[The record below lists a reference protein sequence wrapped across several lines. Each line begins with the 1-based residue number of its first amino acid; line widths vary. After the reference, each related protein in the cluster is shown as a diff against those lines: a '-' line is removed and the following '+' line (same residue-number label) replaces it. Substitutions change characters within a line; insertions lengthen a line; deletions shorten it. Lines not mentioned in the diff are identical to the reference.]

1 MKKEVIV
8 LSLGGSVFLPDSIDV
23 DFLLSFKKLI
33 RKYSKK
39 YKFAIIVGGGKFCRH
54 YINAAKNFP
63 RITQTAL
70 DVLGV
75 HVTRLNAEFVRL
87 LFKDIASKKLIKNPR
102 QKISFK
108 KVILGAGWEPGH
120 STDWDA
126 VLVAKALGA
135 KTIVNMTNVDV
146 LYDKD
151 PRKYKSAKPIK
162 KTTWNGLLKITGT
175 KWRAGMN
182 FPFDPTAS
190 KLAKKYKLK
199 LILIGKNLNNFR
211 RFLDKKLFKG
221 SVVV

>member
-1 MKKEVIV
+1 MF
-8 LSLGGSVFLPDSIDV
+8 LSQ
-23 DFLLSFKKLI
+23 
-33 RKYSKK
+33 
-39 YKFAIIVGGGKFCRH
+39 AI
-54 YINAAKNFP
+54 
-63 RITQTAL
+63 Q
-70 DVLGV
+70 
-75 HVTRLNAEFVRL
+75 
-87 LFKDIASKKLIKNPR
+87 KNPR